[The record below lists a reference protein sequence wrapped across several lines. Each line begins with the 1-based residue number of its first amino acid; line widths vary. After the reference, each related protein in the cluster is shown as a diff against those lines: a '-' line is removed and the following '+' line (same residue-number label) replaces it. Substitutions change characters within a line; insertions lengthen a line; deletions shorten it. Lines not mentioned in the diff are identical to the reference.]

1 MFECAKSQC
10 LCIFSV
16 VYKLKQHFA
25 RQGIPHILMTDNGP
39 QLSSENWTQLSKT
52 WEFQHV
58 TLSPGYPQSN
68 GTAENA
74 VKTVKHLMIKALTAI

>member
-1 MFECAKSQC
+1 
-10 LCIFSV
+10 
-16 VYKLKQHFA
+16 
-25 RQGIPHILMTDNGP
+25 MTDNGP